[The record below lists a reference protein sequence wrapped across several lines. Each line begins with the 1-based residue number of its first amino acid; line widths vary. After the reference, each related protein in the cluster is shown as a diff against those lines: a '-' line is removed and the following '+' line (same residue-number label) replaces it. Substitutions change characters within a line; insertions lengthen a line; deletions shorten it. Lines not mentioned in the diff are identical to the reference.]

1 MIELFQNLTNPD
13 WIMQNGG
20 LYIVLL
26 IVFAETGL
34 FVGFFLP
41 GDSLLF
47 ITGML
52 IANVVIPGSSGLF
65 PLIYWVMLIS
75 VAGIL
80 GNYLGYWFG
89 RRFGGLLQQKD
100 GRLFKRKYLQQAHD
114 FYDKRGGGAIIL
126 ARFLPVIRT
135 FAPIVAGMVKM
146 NGRKFSLYNILGS
159 FIWVGSI
166 TGAGFLL
173 GENAWVQENLDK
185 IILGIVIITTAP
197 VLIKFLSSRK
207 KKDLLI
213 P

>member
-1 MIELFQNLTNPD
+1 MLEIFQNLTNPD
-13 WIMQNGG
+13 WIMQHGG
-20 LYIVLL
+20 LYVVMF

-41 GDSLLF
+41 GDTLLF

-52 IANVVIPGSSGLF
+52 LVNVVMPGGSTVL
-65 PLIYWVMLIS
+65 PLLYWILLIS
-75 VAGIL
+75 IAGIA

-89 RRFGGLLQQKD
+89 RKFGNVLQQKD
-100 GRLFKRKYLQQAHD
+100 SRLFKRKYLLQAHN
-114 FYDKRGGGAIIL
+114 FYEKKGGSAIVL

-135 FAPIVAGMVKM
+135 FAPIVAGMVNM
-146 NGRKFSLYNILGS
+146 DGRKFSFYNILGS

-173 GENAWVQENLDK
+173 GENQWVNKHLEM
-185 IILGIVIITTAP
+185 IILGIVVITTAP
-197 VLIKFLSSRK
+197 IVIKFLSARK
-207 KKDLLI
+207 KKNLLI

>member
-1 MIELFQNLTNPD
+1 MLEIFQNLTNPD
-13 WIMQNGG
+13 WIMQHGG
-20 LYIVLL
+20 LYVVMF

-41 GDSLLF
+41 GDTLLF

-52 IANVVIPGSSGLF
+52 IANVVIPGGSTVL
-65 PLIYWVMLIS
+65 PLLYWILLIS
-75 VAGIL
+75 IAGIA

-89 RRFGGLLQQKD
+89 RKFGSVLQQKD
-100 GRLFKRKYLQQAHD
+100 GRLFKRKYLLQAHD
-114 FYDKRGGGAIIL
+114 FYEKKGGSAIVL

-135 FAPIVAGMVKM
+135 FAPIVAGMVNM
-146 NGRKFSLYNILGS
+146 DGRKFSLYNILGS

-173 GENAWVQENLDK
+173 GENQWVNEHLEM
-185 IILGIVIITTAP
+185 IILGIVVITTAP
-197 VLIKFLSSRK
+197 IVIKFLSARK
-207 KKDLLI
+207 KKNLLI

>member
-1 MIELFQNLTNPD
+1 MLEIFQNLTDPD
-13 WIMQNGG
+13 WIMQHGG
-20 LYIVLL
+20 LYVVMF

-41 GDSLLF
+41 GDTLLF

-52 IANVVIPGSSGLF
+52 IANVVIPGGSTVL
-65 PLIYWVMLIS
+65 PLLYWILLIS
-75 VAGIL
+75 IAGIA

-89 RRFGGLLQQKD
+89 RKFGSVLQQKD
-100 GRLFKRKYLQQAHD
+100 GRLFKRKYLLQAHD
-114 FYDKRGGGAIIL
+114 FYEKKGGSAIVL

-135 FAPIVAGMVKM
+135 FAPIVAGMVNM
-146 NGRKFSLYNILGS
+146 DGRKFSLYNILGS

-173 GENAWVQENLDK
+173 GENQWVNEHLEM
-185 IILGIVIITTAP
+185 IILGIVVITTAP
-197 VLIKFLSSRK
+197 IVIKFLSARK
-207 KKDLLI
+207 KKNLLI